1 MTCLDIIQ
9 ESMRLASAG
18 KSSEAKKILMSALA
32 QNQNEIEIL
41 NALGDMAHL
50 SRESDDSLY
59 FYERSLKVFPQQPDI
74 LFNTA
79 LIYKER
85 GSLIKAL
92 DAYTKILD
100 MSPNDLE
107 CLNNRGNIFR
117 ELSLFEKAYLDLNK
131 ANEVIGND
139 VTINSDT
146 FEPWVIYLNLGNVLI
161 LLGRYEEANIFFDK
175 GLALKST
182 SFELQRSK
190 GVVLFHL
197 AQYQE
202 ATNHYHKALE
212 IKPHDIEIQL
222 DIALA
227 YLAMGDY
234 DEGLKRYESRN
245 DIKKFVGALWTGQE
259 DISGKIVCIKAE
271 QGFGD
276 TIQFSRYVP
285 LVSMMGAKVYF
296 QVPRPLQSV
305 MRSLG
310 DQFKIVDEMESGFD
324 FYAHL
329 MSLPFIFKTNPNNIP
344 VKERYLF
351 AETNKIAF
359 WKKKL
364 NKSERLQ
371 VGLVWHSGFREKL
384 PHLWHISRSKNIACE
399 FLEPLFQL
407 DIDLV
412 SLQKGEEALDEM
424 KYFLGKYPSY
434 RLIDYSD
441 EIKDF
446 SDTAALI
453 ENLDL
458 VISVDTSVA
467 HLAAS
472 LGKET
477 WLLNRFNSCW
487 RWISSDRTRSPWY
500 SSVKIFNQIKLGE
513 WGDVIESVK
522 KNLEEIIK
530 QK

>member
-1 MTCLDIIQ
+1 MTCLDIIE
-9 ESMRLASAG
+9 ESMRLTSEG
-18 KSSEAKKILMSALA
+18 KSSEAKKILMGALA
-32 QNQNEIEIL
+32 QNQDQTEIL
-41 NALGDMAHL
+41 NALGDMAYL
-50 SRESDDSLY
+50 SRESGDALY
-59 FYERSLKVFPQQPDI
+59 FYERSLKVLSQQPDI

-85 GSLIKAL
+85 GSLIQAL
-92 DAYTKILD
+92 EAYSKILD
-100 MSPNDLE
+100 MNPSDLE

-117 ELSLFEKAYLDLNK
+117 ELSFFEKAYQDLNK
-131 ANEVIGND
+131 ANELITNKA
-139 VTINSDT
+139 TISSDK

-161 LLGRYEEANIFFDK
+161 LMGRYEEANIFFDK
-175 GLALKST
+175 GLALKPT

-190 GVVLFHL
+190 GSVLFYL
-197 AQYQE
+197 SQYQE
-202 ATNHYHKALE
+202 AIDHYHKALK
-212 IKPHDIEIQL
+212 IKPL
-222 DIALA
+222 DTEVQRDMALA
-227 YLAMGDY
+227 YLSMGDY
-234 DEGLKRYESRN
+234 DEGLKRHESR
-245 DIKKFVGALWTGQE
+245 DVVKKFVGTLWTGQE
-259 DISGKIVCIKAE
+259 DISGKIVYIKAE
-271 QGFGD
+271 QGLGD
-276 TIQFSRYVP
+276 MIQLSRYVP

-296 QVPRPLQSV
+296 QVPKSLQSV

-324 FYAHL
+324 FCTHL
-329 MSLPFIFKTNPNNIP
+329 MSLPFIFKTNLNSIP
-344 VKERYLF
+344 AKERYLLSDK
-351 AETNKIAF
+351 NKVDL

-371 VGLVWHSGFREKL
+371 VGLIWHGGAREKL
-384 PHLWHISRSKNIACE
+384 PHLWHINRYRDIACE

-453 ENLDL
+453 ENVDL
-458 VISVDTSVA
+458 VITVDTSVA

-500 SSVKIFNQIKLGE
+500 PSVKIFNQIKLGE
-513 WGDVIESVK
+513 WGDVMESVK
-522 KNLEEIIK
+522 KNLEERIK

>member
-1 MTCLDIIQ
+1 
-9 ESMRLASAG
+9 MRLASEG
-18 KSSEAKKILMSALA
+18 KNSEAKKILISALS
-32 QNQNEIEIL
+32 QNQDQTEIL
-41 NALGDMAHL
+41 NALGDMAYL
-50 SRESDDSLY
+50 SRESDDALY
-59 FYERSLKVFPQQPDI
+59 FYERSLKVFTQQPDI

-85 GSLIKAL
+85 GGLIKAL
-92 DAYTKILD
+92 EAYTKILD
-100 MSPNDLE
+100 INHSDLE
-107 CLNNRGNIFR
+107 SLNNRGNIFR
-117 ELSLFEKAYLDLNK
+117 ELSLFEKAYQDFNK

-139 VTINSDT
+139 VTISSEK

-161 LLGRYEEANIFFDK
+161 LMGRYGEANIFFDK
-175 GLALKST
+175 GLALKPT

-190 GVVLFHL
+190 GVALFHL
-197 AQYQE
+197 TQYQE
-202 ATNHYHKALE
+202 AIDHYHKAFE
-212 IKPHDIEIQL
+212 IKSHDIEIQI
-222 DIALA
+222 DMAFA
-227 YLAMGDY
+227 YLSMGDY

-245 DIKKFVGALWTGQE
+245 VIKKFEGTLWMGQE
-259 DISGKIVCIKAE
+259 DISGKILCIKAE
-271 QGFGD
+271 QGLGD
-276 TIQFSRYVP
+276 MIQFSRYVP

-296 QVPRPLQSV
+296 QVPKSLQSI

-310 DQFKIVDEMESGFD
+310 DQFKIIDEMENGFD
-324 FYAHL
+324 FYINL
-329 MSLPFIFKTNPNNIP
+329 MSLPFIFKTNLNSIP
-344 VKERYLF
+344 AKERYLLP
-351 AETNKIAF
+351 EKDKVDL

-371 VGLVWHSGFREKL
+371 VGLVWHGGFREKL
-384 PHLWHISRSKNIACE
+384 PHLWHINRSRNIACE

-412 SLQKGEEALDEM
+412 SLQKGKEALDEM
-424 KYFLGKYPSY
+424 KDFLGKYPSF
-434 RLIDYSD
+434 RLIDYSE

-467 HLAAS
+467 HLSAS

-500 SSVKIFNQIKLGE
+500 PSVKIFNQIKLGE
-513 WGDVIESVK
+513 WGDVMESVK
-522 KNLEEIIK
+522 KNLEERIK